1 MENNAKAVTTFMS
14 THYAIQAEGV
24 FRENNISFKTIPTP
38 REITYSC
45 GLALMFELEDV
56 DKVKELVDKE
66 ELSIDSLYKYRKRT
80 ANPVE
85 KIL

>member
-1 MENNAKAVTTFMS
+1 MEKETKAVTTFKS

-24 FRENNISFKTIPTP
+24 FKENNISFKTIPTP

-45 GLALMFELEDV
+45 GLAIMFELEDME
-56 DKVKELVDKE
+56 KVKKLVEKE
-66 ELSIDSLYKYRKRT
+66 ELSIDSLYKYTKRT
-80 ANPVE
+80 SEPVE